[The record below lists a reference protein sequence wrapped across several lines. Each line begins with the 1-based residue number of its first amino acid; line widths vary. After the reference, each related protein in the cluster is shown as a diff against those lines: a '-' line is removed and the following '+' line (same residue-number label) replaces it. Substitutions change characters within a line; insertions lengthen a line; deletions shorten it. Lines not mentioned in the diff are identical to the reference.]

1 MSRQYCPRK
10 RSDMTPCVITDGPI
24 CYATDGRCVGCYQP
38 PSITKVPFAT
48 PTPAP
53 APMTARLRELME
65 EATPGPV
72 HIGGD
77 IKTVDGW
84 RVNLWSKP
92 KPGNQSGEMVA
103 QLLKKGDAELY
114 EYLRNNA
121 PTTLRLLEAV
131 EGAEKALGRSDVALD
146 TCESIL
152 REKRGPV
159 HERVVNVLAEV
170 RSTLATLRAAREGA
184 R

>member
-53 APMTARLRELME
+53 APMTARLREL
-65 EATPGPV
+65 EA
-72 HIGGD
+72 
-77 IKTVDGW
+77 
-84 RVNLWSKP
+84 S
-92 KPGNQSGEMVA
+92 A
-103 QLLKKGDAELY
+103 AELADKLADAAARWRTK
-114 EYLRNNA
+114 EFDDLCHANTGVIIDALRNA
-121 PTTLRLLEAV
+121 PTILRLLEAV